1 MECPGLLKEDEMSSI
16 HIAIFKWKTGTT
28 EEQVNEILTVIRNL
42 RTKVPG
48 VRDIRCGKNYH
59 RAAQGFTH
67 GVVVFA
73 DNKEALQAYRDHP
86 EHQQVA
92 PVFESLE
99 LDGIGFD
106 FDDGV

>member
-1 MECPGLLKEDEMSSI
+1 MSSI
-16 HIAIFKWKTGTT
+16 HIAIFKWKDGTS
-28 EEQVNEILTVIRNL
+28 EEEVSEILSVIRNL

-59 RAAQGFTH
+59 RASQGFTH

-73 DNKEALQAYRDHP
+73 DDQAALQAYRNHPDHLR
-86 EHQQVA
+86 VA

-106 FDDGV
+106 FDDQV